1 MSEPS
6 LPQKVSVQRQ
16 LLGPDFP
23 VFAGEAPAEGDAE
36 ASRSVIFE
44 ILRNV
49 VTGQTAAEQPGNRAE
64 NTSVYCGKTK
74 VFMANSVV
82 RALFPCLTALE
93 RNCVR
98 GILAPVIVM
107 V

>member
-1 MSEPS
+1 M
-6 LPQKVSVQRQ
+6 QTQF
-16 LLGPDFP
+16 LGPDFP

-36 ASRSVIFE
+36 TSHSVIFE

-49 VTGQTAAEQPGNRAE
+49 VTGQTAAEQLGNRAE

-82 RALFPCLTALE
+82 RALFPWLTALE
-93 RNCVR
+93 RDCVR